1 MANEPFADLSRRRRA
16 GRCAALL
23 AAGAAIL
30 LVATLAQPAQSAWA
44 SNFEVQSLDG
54 SGNNLANPTLGQIGT
69 PYSRVGAAN
78 YADGRSAPVG
88 GPNVRNISN
97 RLINDLNQNVF
108 SEGGVTQ
115 WLWTWGQFLDHTFG
129 LAQGGGEAANIPF
142 STTDPLETFRNDL
155 GVIPFQ
161 RDAAAAGTGV
171 TNPRQQI
178 NTVSSYIDA
187 YAVYGG
193 SAARLDYLRTGPL
206 DGNPAN
212 NAATLLLPGGYL
224 PTTAAR
230 GGAALPG
237 PAMAVDGRL
246 RANPTQAK
254 LAGDVRANENIALTA
269 THTLFA
275 REHNRIVGRLP
286 NTLTDQQKF
295 NIAREVVIAEQ
306 QFITY
311 NEFLPAA
318 GVNLPA
324 YRGYNPA
331 VNPSISN
338 EFATVGYRAH
348 SQIHGE
354 FEVEAEVGDYT
365 QAQLNAFEAAG
376 IDVEVDGAEVVIAIP
391 LNVAFFNPNLL
402 EQIGEGAM
410 LKVLGGEAQYKNDE
424 MIDNQLRSVLFQ
436 VPTNG
441 QTTCIE
447 PVDPRCFA
455 GVVDLGAIDIQRG
468 REHGMPT
475 YNQMRQA
482 YGLAPRTT
490 FQAITGE
497 ATAAFPADAL
507 LTRGNEVNDAN
518 SLDITQLLDK
528 NGAPISTTSPAAAT
542 DPIRATKRTTLAA
555 RMQAVY
561 GNVNNVDAFMGMI
574 AEPHAA
580 GSEFGELQRAIW
592 ARQFQALRDG
602 DRFFFGNNT
611 DYATIQQLYGID
623 FHRTLAQVI
632 SDNAGIPLSEL
643 SPNVFRVPAN
653 EPPAPGRIQATFS
666 GRCIDVP
673 NASTANNTQLQI
685 FDCNGAPQQDWVQPS
700 RGGPIQIFGN
710 KCLDK
715 LGGNTAGDL
724 SPVVIF
730 DCNGNASQ
738 QWTFQADG
746 QLVNAAGGLRLDVH
760 SNLTANGTPL
770 RVVIPNG
777 TTAQVFIR

>member
-1 MANEPFADLSRRRRA
+1 M
-16 GRCAALL
+16 
-23 AAGAAIL
+23 
-30 LVATLAQPAQSAWA
+30 LVGTLAQPIQAWA

-54 SGNNLANPTLGQIGT
+54 SGNNLARPNQGRIGQ

-78 YADGRSAPVG
+78 YADGRSAPVN

-97 RLINDLNQNVF
+97 RLINDTNQNVF

-129 LAQGGGEAANIPF
+129 LAQGGGETANIPF
-142 STTDPLETFRNDL
+142 SRTDPLETFRNDL

-161 RDAAAAGTGV
+161 RDAPAAGTGA

-193 SAARLDYLRTGPL
+193 SPARLDYLRDGPL
-206 DGNPAN
+206 DGNPNN
-212 NAATLLLPGGYL
+212 NAATLMLPGGYL
-224 PTTAAR
+224 PTTANR

-246 RANPTQAK
+246 RANPSQAK
-254 LAGDVRANENIALTA
+254 VAGDVRANENIALTS

-275 REHNRIVGRLP
+275 REHNRIVSRLP
-286 NTLTDQQKF
+286 NTLTAQQKF
-295 NIAREVVIAEQ
+295 DIARTVVIGEQ

-324 YRGYNPA
+324 YTGYNPNVDA
-331 VNPSISN
+331 SISN

-354 FEVEAEVGDYT
+354 FEVEAEAGDYT
-365 QAQLNAFEAAG
+365 AAQLKAFEDAG
-376 IDVEVDGAEVVIAIP
+376 IEVDADGDEVVIAIP

-402 EQIGEGAM
+402 QQIGEGAM
-410 LKVLGGEAQYKNDE
+410 LKLLGGEAQYKNDE

-441 QTTCIE
+441 QTNCIE
-447 PVDPRCFA
+447 PVDPQCFA

-482 YGLAPRTT
+482 YGLAPKTSFT
-490 FQAITGE
+490 AITGE
-497 ATAAFPADAL
+497 STQNFPVDPT
-507 LTRGNEVNDAN
+507 LTRGNEVNDPN
-518 SLDITQLLDK
+518 SLDFVRLLDK
-528 NGAPISTTSPAAAT
+528 QGAPIATTSPAAAT
-542 DPIRATKRTTLAA
+542 DPTISTKRTTLAA
-555 RMQAVY
+555 RMRAVY
-561 GNVNNVDAFMGMI
+561 GNVNSVDAFMGMI
-574 AEPHAA
+574 AEPHVA

-592 ARQFQALRDG
+592 ARQFRALRDG
-602 DRFFFGNNT
+602 DRFFYGNNN
-611 DYATIQQLYGID
+611 DYAAIQARFGIT
-623 FHRTLAQVI
+623 FRRTLAQVI
-632 SDNAGIPLSEL
+632 ADNTEL
-643 SPNVFRVPAN
+643 ELADLNPNVFIAAN

-666 GRCIDVP
+666 GRCVDVP
-673 NASTANNTQLQI
+673 NASTANNTQLRI
-685 FDCNGAPQQDWVQPS
+685 FDCNGTPQQDWQQLG
-700 RGGPIQIFGN
+700 RGGPIQVFGN
-710 KCLDK
+710 KCLDQ
-715 LGGNTAGDL
+715 LGGNSARDL
-724 SPVVIF
+724 TPVVIF
-730 DCNGNASQ
+730 DCNGRASQ
-738 QWTFQADG
+738 RWTFQADG
-746 QLVNAAGGLRLDVH
+746 QLVNAASGLRLDVH
-760 SNLTANGTPL
+760 SNATANGTPL

-777 TTAQVFIR
+777 TTAQRFIR